1 MHLTTPEYHHK
12 HGFISTHAYDPR
24 TMKDRQFDDF
34 QGNYD
39 DLRLKRVEFVVSP
52 ALYKRGT
59 LGGEHFE
66 IESIVKK
73 AEVVVYS

>member
-1 MHLTTPEYHHK
+1 
-12 HGFISTHAYDPR
+12 
-24 TMKDRQFDDF
+24 MKDRQFDDF

-39 DLRLKRVEFVVSP
+39 DLRLKHVEFVVSP

-73 AEVVVYS
+73 AEVVVFS